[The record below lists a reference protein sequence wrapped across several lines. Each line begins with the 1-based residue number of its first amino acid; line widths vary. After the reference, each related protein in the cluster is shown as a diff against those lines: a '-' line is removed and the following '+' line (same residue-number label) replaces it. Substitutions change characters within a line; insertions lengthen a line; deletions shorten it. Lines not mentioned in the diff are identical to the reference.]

1 MLKCRIV
8 PAHEPLREVITM
20 TYKTKGVCSQL
31 INFDIVDGKLTNVSF
46 VGGCNGNL
54 QGIGRLVEGMEVNE
68 AIKRLE
74 GIHCGFKNTSCPDQL
89 AQALKEAI
97 Q

>member
-1 MLKCRIV
+1 
-8 PAHEPLREVITM
+8 M

-68 AIKRLE
+68 AIRRLE
-74 GIHCGFKNTSCPDQL
+74 GIRCGFKSTSCPDQL
-89 AQALKEAI
+89 AQALKAAI